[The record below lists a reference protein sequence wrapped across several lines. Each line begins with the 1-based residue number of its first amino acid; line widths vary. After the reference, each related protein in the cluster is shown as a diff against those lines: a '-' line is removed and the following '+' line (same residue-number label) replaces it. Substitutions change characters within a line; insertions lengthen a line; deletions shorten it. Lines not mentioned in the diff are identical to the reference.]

1 MSNNHILWEGK
12 PQYKPRLAMLEIAGG
27 GAEVGPLTAA
37 VPIVL
42 VLIVVQIVLGIYEND
57 SLSVYGYSALLSYI
71 FIGPEVHKNIRRRKT
86 KYQLYKD
93 SITIT
98 NYWYGSSD
106 TQILDLKHVIK
117 LYLVNFKDDIG
128 EIHIFVSDVA
138 PKIVSR
144 NFYSG
149 SKGFNVILYDILDSK
164 ETFQKFEDTF
174 TSYQEKTENNTN
186 P

>member
-1 MSNNHILWEGK
+1 
-12 PQYKPRLAMLEIAGG
+12 
-27 GAEVGPLTAA
+27 
-37 VPIVL
+37 
-42 VLIVVQIVLGIYEND
+42 
-57 SLSVYGYSALLSYI
+57 
-71 FIGPEVHKNIRRRKT
+71 VHKNIRRRKT